1 MNDFKVRISQE
12 EARKLFDLFD
22 EDDNGELSIDEFL
35 HAVRGEMNEFRK
47 SLVKKVFDK
56 LDTDSS
62 GFIDSVDI
70 KKLYNARS
78 HPDVKSG

>member
-1 MNDFKVRISQE
+1 
-12 EARKLFDLFD
+12 
-22 EDDNGELSIDEFL
+22 
-35 HAVRGEMNEFRK
+35 MNEFRK